1 VIVGE
6 ELRKARLAAGLT
18 QEKLA
23 FECGLDRTYI
33 SMLENGK
40 KIPTLTALF
49 KICKATDIRPST
61 VVARIEKRGWVA
73 K

>member
-1 VIVGE
+1 MIVGE
-6 ELRKARLAAGLT
+6 EIRKVRLAAGLT

-23 FECGLDRTYI
+23 FACKLDRTYI

-40 KIPTLTALF
+40 KVPTLGAIF
-49 KICKATDIRPST
+49 RICRAVGVRPST
-61 VVARIEKRGWVA
+61 LVARIEKRGWTG